1 MMHEV
6 RASHFLHTPLVKV
19 SSCSK
24 PLSRTEK
31 KNTVISLSSAISR
44 SRSFSL
50 LKIPQSFLLFE
61 GRRI

>member
-31 KNTVISLSSAISR
+31 KEHCNKSVFVV
-44 SRSFSL
+44 FSL
-50 LKIPQSFLLFE
+50 LKIPQSFLLFA